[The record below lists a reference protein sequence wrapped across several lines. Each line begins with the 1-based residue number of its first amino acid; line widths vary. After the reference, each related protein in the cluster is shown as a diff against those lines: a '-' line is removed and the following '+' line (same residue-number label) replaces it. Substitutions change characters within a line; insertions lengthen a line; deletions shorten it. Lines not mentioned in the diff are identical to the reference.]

1 MIGQGSTI
9 VAFVGYSSGTILG
22 LAPIGAMNAC
32 VLGCSAQVTLAWA

>member
-9 VAFVGYSSGTILG
+9 VAFVGYSSGG